1 MAKIINI
8 TDKLSSEKPKI
19 IIGENEFEVNNSM
32 MTVMKFEEL
41 LNDSTTE
48 AFKKAITLSLGEDA
62 VDKLNFEELS
72 VENFKIVTVAILAA
86 MQGIDYEE
94 AEKRFQQF

>member
-8 TDKLSSEKPKI
+8 TDKLSQERPKI
-19 IIGENEFEVNNSM
+19 IIGEHEFEVNDSM

-41 LNDSTTE
+41 LNDSTTDG
-48 AFKKAITLSLGEDA
+48 FKKAITLSLGEDA
-62 VDKLNFEELS
+62 ADKLKFDELS
-72 VENFKIVTVAILAA
+72 VGNFKVVTIAILAA
-86 MQGIDYEE
+86 MQGVEYEE